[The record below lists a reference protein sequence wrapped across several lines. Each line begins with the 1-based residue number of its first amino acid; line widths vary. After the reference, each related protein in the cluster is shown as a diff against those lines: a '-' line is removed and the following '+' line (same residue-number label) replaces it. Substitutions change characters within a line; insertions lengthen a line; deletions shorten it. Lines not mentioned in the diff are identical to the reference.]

1 MRALGEAVPSLPAT
15 SSKGL
20 SRSTGVGSGTL
31 DRDRERDRDRPR
43 KRAKTRSGIGTGNG
57 NGNGGPVKAGT
68 SKEANV
74 VDAKEM
80 VSHIGGF
87 ESGIQTDA
95 CSCDF
100 AADLGILRRVVSS
113 GGRHR

>member
-57 NGNGGPVKAGT
+57 DGNGGPVKAGT
-68 SKEANV
+68 SKEASV

-87 ESGIQTDA
+87 DSGI
-95 CSCDF
+95 
-100 AADLGILRRVVSS
+100 
-113 GGRHR
+113 

>member
-68 SKEANV
+68 SKEASV

-80 VSHIGGF
+80 VSHIGGS

-100 AADLGILRRVVSS
+100 AADLGILRRIVSS